1 MEEKNIKKCS
11 SKKHGE
17 IDAIYYC
24 LECRVYMCNKCNIFH
39 SDLFPNHNSYN
50 LNKDTDLFNNIC
62 KETNHTDFLNYYCKK
77 HNELICVKCTSK
89 IKGKGSGQHSDCD
102 ISFIED
108 IKEEKKSKLN
118 QNIKYLEELS
128 IGLEQSINNLSKIL
142 DNVNLKKENLEKK
155 IQKIF
160 TKLRNA
166 LNEREEELL
175 SDLNKIFDELYFNY
189 NELYDSKKL
198 PNKVKVSLEQG
209 KKIENEWNEENKLI
223 YLINGCI
230 NIENNIN
237 TIKILNE
244 KIEKLN
250 VANAEIKFNF
260 EEDTINNYIKRI
272 KNFGYLYY
280 KGKDGY
286 KFLKKPISM
295 NVDNNIMLITN
306 NTSPLLTNLL
316 KFNNSINEV
325 DIKQSKILPNLNF
338 QNMKQF
344 KGIIY
349 DLQDSGFEEACKT
362 EEINNYLKNGGNIII
377 THDQWS
383 HWTRKACVNAKLFG
397 AKIQKQDYITV
408 SKAKIF
414 NNNHP
419 IFTSFYD
426 LYLDNRS
433 IIKISATHKTDT
445 IYENMEEYYK
455 NLLIELEDNKHGEYL
470 LIKEI
475 EKGKI
480 IFWNVGHSYDLTDYE
495 KKLFMNLIYW
505 FCNY

>member
-24 LECRVYMCNKCNIFH
+24 LECRVYMCNKCENFH

-50 LNKDTDLFNNIC
+50 LNKNTNIFNSIC
-62 KETNHTDFLNYYCKK
+62 KENNHKDFLNYYCRK

-89 IKGKGSGQHSDCD
+89 IKGKGNGQHTDCD

-108 IKEEKKSKLN
+108 IKEEKKSKLS
-118 QNIKYLEELS
+118 QNIKYLEKLS
-128 IGLEQSINNLSKIL
+128 IGLEQSINNLNNIL

-166 LNEREEELL
+166 LNEREDELL
-175 SDLNKIFDELYFNY
+175 FDLDKIF
-189 NELYDSKKL
+189 NELSFNDDKLYDFKNL
-198 PNKVKVSLEQG
+198 PNKVKISLEQG

-237 TIKILNE
+237 IIKVLNE
-244 KIEKLN
+244 KIEKIKGVN
-250 VANAEIKFNF
+250 VEVKFNF
-260 EEDTINNYIKRI
+260 EEDSINNYIKRI

-286 KFLKKPISM
+286 KYLTKLI
-295 NVDNNIMLITN
+295 NIYDDNNIMLITN
-306 NTSPLLTNLL
+306 NTSPILTNLL
-316 KFNNSINEV
+316 KFNNSINKV
-325 DIKQSKILPNLNF
+325 DIKPSKILTNLKF
-338 QNMKQF
+338 QDMQQF
-344 KGIIY
+344 KAIIY
-349 DLQDSGFEEACKT
+349 DLQDSGFEEACNI
-362 EEINNYLKNGGNIII
+362 EDINKYLNNGGSIII
-377 THDQWS
+377 THDQWT
-383 HWTRKACVNAKLFG
+383 HWPRKACVNANLIG
-397 AKIQKQDYITV
+397 AKIQPQEYTFV
-408 SKAKIF
+408 SKAKIL

-419 IFTSFYD
+419 IFTSFYN
-426 LYLDNRS
+426 LYMNNKD
-433 IIKISATHKTDT
+433 IINISSTHKTDT
-445 IYENMEEYYK
+445 IYENIEEYYI
-455 NLLIELEDNKHGEYL
+455 NLLIELDDNKHGEYL

-475 EKGKI
+475 EKGKV

-505 FCNY
+505 ICNY